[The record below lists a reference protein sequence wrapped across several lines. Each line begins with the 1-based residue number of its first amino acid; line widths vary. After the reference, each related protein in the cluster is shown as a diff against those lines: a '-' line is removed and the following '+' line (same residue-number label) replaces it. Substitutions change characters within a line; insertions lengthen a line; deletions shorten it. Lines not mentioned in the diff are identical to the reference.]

1 MISAQTIL
9 RVVEPIV
16 FGRKL
21 VGLAVLTA
29 LTAWLGWHASQ
40 VEVDAG
46 FDKQLPQSH
55 PYMATFNEYK
65 DAFGGANLIS
75 IALLN
80 HEGDIYNEKFLE
92 RLKKV
97 TDEIFFL
104 PGVDRSRVTSLFTPG
119 VRYIEIVEGGFKGG
133 DVVPRNYEP
142 SPQMFQQIRDNVGK
156 AGIIGRL
163 VSTDQRGAM
172 IVAELLEIHPSTGEK
187 LDYRE
192 VAAKL
197 EEIRDKYEDAGI
209 SVHIIGFA
217 KIVGNVTDAA
227 GEVVMFFAIALL
239 LTALLLRVYSASWK
253 LSALPLACSLVAVV
267 WEFGLLHIFG
277 MGLDPFAILVPFL
290 VLANGVE
297 HGIQMV
303 NAWADE
309 ITNYETD
316 SHQAAVNSFR
326 RVAIPGTAA
335 LMTDV
340 FGFVTIALIDIQI
353 IQEMALNAAFG
364 MAAIIITNKWLMPIL
379 LTYIRIA
386 NPEEYK
392 RRLDWR
398 EGIGNRFWKVIAR
411 TTEKRNAIIIL
422 IMTAGL
428 LAWGLWKGQDIRIG
442 DTQEGVPELRPDS
455 RYNHDSRVITEH
467 FRIGVDQLKVMAE
480 AEPQACIQHEV
491 LDLIDRFAWRMQNTP
506 GVDSVQALPQIAKH
520 VRKAWN
526 EGSPKWAV
534 LPRNQYAIVQAIS
547 PVPSSAGLQNPDCS
561 VMPVLVFTENHKA
574 ETLET
579 IFAAAEQFRAEVNA
593 EYDGKPPVN
602 FALASGNVGVM
613 AATNEVI
620 KAEEKPILFWV
631 YAAVGLMCWLSFRS
645 LSAIICIMTPLA
657 VVSLVAYAV
666 MAVLD
671 IGLKVATL
679 PVAALAVGIGIDF
692 GIYTFSVLQDHLD
705 DGMPLKDAYY
715 RTLQLTGKAVAFTG
729 VALSIGVI
737 TWIWSD
743 LQFQRDMG
751 LLMVFMFLAN
761 MIGALFV
768 LPALAVFFA
777 RPAKHA
783 EGTWVRATHSD
794 KG

>member
-16 FGRKL
+16 FGRRWL
-21 VGLAVLTA
+21 GLAFLAA
-29 LTAWLGWHASQ
+29 LTAWFGWHASQ
-40 VEVDAG
+40 VEIDAG
-46 FDKQLPQSH
+46 FAKQLPQSH
-55 PYMATFNEYK
+55 PYMETFNRHKE
-65 DAFGGANLIS
+65 AFGGANLIS
-75 IALLN
+75 IALLQKD
-80 HEGDIYNEKFLE
+80 GDIYNEEFLQ
-92 RLKKV
+92 RLKQV

-104 PGVDRSRVTSLFTPG
+104 PGIDRSRVTSLFTPG

-133 DVVPRNYEP
+133 DVVPRNYKP

-197 EEIRDKYEDAGI
+197 EDIRQRYEDEEI
-209 SVHIIGFA
+209 SIHIIGFA

-227 GEVVMFFAIALL
+227 TEVVLFFAIALL
-239 LTALLLRVYSASWK
+239 MTAILLRIYCASWK
-253 LSALPLACSLVAVV
+253 LSFLPLACSVIAVI

-309 ITNYETD
+309 ITTYKAT
-316 SHQAAVNSFR
+316 SLKASINSFR

-335 LMTDV
+335 LLTDV

-364 MAAIIITNKWLMPIL
+364 MAAIIVTNKWLMPIL
-379 LTYIRIA
+379 LSFISIR
-386 NPEEYK
+386 NHDEYSA
-392 RRLDWR
+392 RLAWR
-398 EGIGNRFWKVIAR
+398 EKMGNRVWRIIAEATETRNAVIILVIA
-411 TTEKRNAIIIL
+411 T
-422 IMTAGL
+422 GL
-428 LAWGLWKGQDIRIG
+428 FGWGLWKGQDLQIG
-442 DTQEGVPELRPDS
+442 DFHEGVPELRPDS
-455 RYNHDSRVITEH
+455 RYNQDSRAITRN
-467 FRIGVDQLKVMAE
+467 FRIGVDQLKIMAE
-480 AEPQACIQHEV
+480 TEAQACIRHEV

-506 GVDSVQALPQIAKH
+506 GVDSVASLPQIAKQ

-526 EGSPKWAV
+526 EGSPDWAV

-561 VMPVLVFTENHKA
+561 VMPIIVFTRDHKA
-574 ETLET
+574 GTLEG
-579 IFAAAEQFRAEVNA
+579 IIAAAEEFRAEVA
-593 EYDGKPPVN
+593 QEYDADPPVH

-620 KAEEKPILFWV
+620 KAEEKPILLWV
-631 YAAVGLMCWLSFRS
+631 YLAVGLMCWLSFRS

-657 VVSLVAYAV
+657 IVSFIAYAV
-666 MAVLD
+666 MAVME

-679 PVAALAVGIGIDF
+679 PVTALAVGIGIDF

-705 DGMPLKDAYY
+705 DGLPLKEAYF
-715 RTLQLTGKAVAFTG
+715 RTLNLTGKAVAFTG

-737 TWIWSD
+737 TWLWSD

-751 LLMVFMFLAN
+751 VLMVFMFLAN
-761 MIGALFV
+761 MIGALLV
-768 LPALAVFFA
+768 LPALARFFA
-777 RPAKHA
+777 RPSKHLDQ
-783 EGTWVRATHSD
+783 ERLRATHAND
-794 KG
+794 